1 MRRLLVLA
9 LAACGHSAA
18 PAKSV
23 ASAPAPAAAKPA
35 LAAPSAVRDAC
46 ADPQSEL
53 VIDGDVT
60 TIDPDGVVRAI
71 EGHRGELRR
80 CFERFLKR
88 DARSGSVIATF
99 AVRDDGS
106 VAQVQVQGLADSLDR
121 CLCGVVAKVQFPP
134 PHGTAIVSYPMRFS
148 GAM

>member
-1 MRRLLVLA
+1 MRRLLFLA
-9 LAACGHSAA
+9 AAACGHSAA
-18 PAKSV
+18 PAKPV
-23 ASAPAPAAAKPA
+23 ASAPAPVAAKPA
-35 LAAPSAVRDAC
+35 QAAAARDAC

-53 VIDGDVT
+53 VIPDDVT
-60 TIDPDGVVRAI
+60 TIDPNGVVRAI

-88 DARSGSVIATF
+88 DSRSGSVIATF

-134 PHGTAIVSYPMRFS
+134 PHGTAIVSYPMHFN
-148 GAM
+148 GTM

>member
-1 MRRLLVLA
+1 MRRLLVLV

-18 PAKSV
+18 PARSV
-23 ASAPAPAAAKPA
+23 ATAPAPAAKPA
-35 LAAPSAVRDAC
+35 PAAAAAVRDAC
-46 ADPQSEL
+46 ADPQREL
-53 VIDGDVT
+53 VVDGDVT
-60 TIDPDGVVRAI
+60 TIVPHGVMRAI

-88 DARSGSVIATF
+88 DARSGSVVATF

-134 PHGTAIVSYPMRFS
+134 PHGTAIVSYPMHFS